1 MNIVGTTLW
10 IVDMQTEYVLWEGC
24 ESYIIKRSELVSNIL
39 LLADS
44 TLSQNGRVVFI
55 NTKNHWENIAELE
68 GLKQRK
74 NVVSLTKFSNFYNVP
89 RFNQKQNISIIKNA
103 LKWEE
108 FLIVWV
114 NASWCVLE
122 TAKSA
127 MMLKESSPR
136 FTAKVSVPFHATMN
150 IPYPETHSDDSQL
163 CSINI
168 IQSVRND
175 YDKHIGKGILIWK
188 SLFE

>member
-1 MNIVGTTLW
+1 
-10 IVDMQTEYVLWEGC
+10 
-24 ESYIIKRSELVSNIL
+24 
-39 LLADS
+39 
-44 TLSQNGRVVFI
+44 
-55 NTKNHWENIAELE
+55 
-68 GLKQRK
+68 
-74 NVVSLTKFSNFYNVP
+74 
-89 RFNQKQNISIIKNA
+89 
-103 LKWEE
+103 
-108 FLIVWV
+108 V

-175 YDKHIGKGILIWK
+175 YDKHIGKGILI
-188 SLFE
+188 